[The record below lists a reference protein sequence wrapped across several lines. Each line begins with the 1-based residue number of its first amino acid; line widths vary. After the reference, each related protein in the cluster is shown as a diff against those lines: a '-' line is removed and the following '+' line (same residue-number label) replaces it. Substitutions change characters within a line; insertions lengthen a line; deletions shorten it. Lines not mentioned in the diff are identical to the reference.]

1 MLTDVYPVGDFRPLP
16 LPTSVAVCA
25 TILYLSLSE
34 RERDRVVVGGE
45 SAHRASRVPLDDF
58 EEWEVE
64 DAVRELALV
73 ARHGWPGY
81 VDALLCARRRRI
93 WSAVRCAACILLVVG
108 CVWNQVA

>member
-1 MLTDVYPVGDFRPLP
+1 MLTDAYRVGDFRPLP
-16 LPTSVAVCA
+16 LPASVAVCA

-34 RERDRVVVGGE
+34 KDRDRVLVGGE
-45 SAHRASRVPLDDF
+45 PAHRVSRVPLSDF

-64 DAVRELALV
+64 DAVRELARV

-93 WSAVRCAACILLVVG
+93 RAAVRCAACALLVLG
-108 CVWNQVA
+108 WLGYQWS